1 MRISDWSSD
10 VCSSDLDTTESA
22 YYLSANRNKRSVG
35 IDISKPEGQ
44 KLARELIGYCDIL
57 VENYKVGNLARYGLG
72 YDDLKESHPGLI
84 YCSITGFGQT
94 GPYAPRA
101 GYDYLAQGMGGIMS
115 LTGEPDS
122 EPVKGGVGI
131 AEARKSVGE
140 GKRVAVR
147 G

>member
-10 VCSSDLDTTESA
+10 VCSSDL
-22 YYLSANRNKRSVG
+22 
-35 IDISKPEGQ
+35 
-44 KLARELIGYCDIL
+44 IL

-72 YDDLKESHPGLI
+72 YDDLKESHPGII

-115 LTGEPDS
+115 LTD
-122 EPVKGGVGI
+122 
-131 AEARKSVGE
+131 RKSVVE
-140 GKRVAVR
+140 GKSVSVRVDLGGR
-147 G
+147 RILKKKKTHERQSFKQQ

>member
-1 MRISDWSSD
+1 MFVFFFSRRRRHTKCALVTGVQTFALPI
-10 VCSSDLDTTESA
+10 
-22 YYLSANRNKRSVG
+22 YKRSVG

-84 YCSITGFGQT
+84 YCPITGFGQP

-101 GYDYLAQGMGGIMS
+101 GSDYPAQGTGGIRS
-115 LTGEPDS
+115 LPGEPDS
-122 EPVKGGVGI
+122 EPDKVSVGI
-131 AEARKSVGE
+131 ADIIFGLY
-140 GKRVAVR
+140 AV
-147 G
+147 

>member
-10 VCSSDLDTTESA
+10 VCSSDL
-22 YYLSANRNKRSVG
+22 
-35 IDISKPEGQ
+35 
-44 KLARELIGYCDIL
+44 
-57 VENYKVGNLARYGLG
+57 NYKVGNLARYGLG

-122 EPVKGGVGI
+122 EPGKVGVDRRRGGRERACQYV
-131 AEARKSVGE
+131 
-140 GKRVAVR
+140 
-147 G
+147 

>member
-1 MRISDWSSD
+1 M
-10 VCSSDLDTTESA
+10 
-22 YYLSANRNKRSVG
+22 
-35 IDISKPEGQ
+35 
-44 KLARELIGYCDIL
+44 GYCDIL

-115 LTGEPDS
+115 LTGAPDS
-122 EPVKGGVGI
+122 ETVKVGVGLADI
-131 AEARKSVGE
+131 MCELGRAHGCNHVPHCHL
-140 GKRVAVR
+140 
-147 G
+147 